1 MSLDGVKKIKSSDK
15 KRGRLTLKYIQT
27 SVCACAVLIN
37 LLKRITVQIEG
48 SFIQIS
54 II

>member
-27 SVCACAVLIN
+27 SACAVLIN

-54 II
+54 VI

>member
-15 KRGRLTLKYIQT
+15 KSLTLKYIQT

-54 II
+54 LI